1 MLLISWVKQSC
12 LVYILLPQKWSAS
25 ANCLT
30 ASVTGKI
37 MKRKATSYLEKK
49 VEKEGED
56 REKVKD
62 TYVSSKMEV
71 NSAM

>member
-1 MLLISWVKQSC
+1 MDLSMLLISWVKQSC

-30 ASVTGKI
+30 ASVTGNL
-37 MKRKATSYLEKK
+37 MKQKATSYSEKK

-62 TYVSSKMEV
+62 TEV